1 MASGFQAFMAD
12 ASDIIGQSA
21 QNACGTACNT
31 NLSVTNI
38 IANIANV
45 LVFIVGSL
53 SVIMIII
60 GGLRYTMSQGDQSAV
75 SKAKNTILYAVIGVV
90 VSIIAFAIIQFVTN
104 VLTKTNG
111 G

>member
-1 MASGFQAFMAD
+1 MASGFHAFMAS

-45 LVFIVGSL
+45 LVFIVGSI
-53 SVIMIII
+53 SVIMIIV

-75 SKAKNTILYAVIGVV
+75 GKAKNTILYAVVGVV
-90 VSIIAFAIIQFVTN
+90 VSIVAYAIIQFVTN
-104 VLTKTNG
+104 VLNNAG